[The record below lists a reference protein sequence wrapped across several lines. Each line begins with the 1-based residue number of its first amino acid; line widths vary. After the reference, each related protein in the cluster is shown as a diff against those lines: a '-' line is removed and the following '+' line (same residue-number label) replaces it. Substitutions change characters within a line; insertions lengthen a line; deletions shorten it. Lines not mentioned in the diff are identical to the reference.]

1 MQMLCYEDS
10 RGSWGWMNA
19 GSGALLP
26 LLPVVI
32 LLVCTSWSGDCWCRV
47 SRKGADI
54 DAGSSERGSVSVLE
68 DGIC

>member
-1 MQMLCYEDS
+1 
-10 RGSWGWMNA
+10 MNA